1 MIRYALS
8 CKSGHSFEGWFG
20 SSADY
25 ERQRRRNLVECPSC
39 GSREVSKEL
48 MAPAVSTARKRE
60 ERQAQKEPVP
70 ATVAAA
76 LPAPFEAEKR
86 EMLRQLR
93 DLRDKV
99 LADSENVGPRFSEE
113 ARKIHYGEAE
123 QRGIHGQASLEEAAE
138 LLEEG
143 ISVLP
148 IPDLPGDRN

>member
-20 SSADY
+20 SSVDY
-25 ERQRRRNLVECPSC
+25 ERQRGRNLVECPSC

-60 ERQAQKEPVP
+60 ARKEQKELVP
-70 ATVAAA
+70 ATVAAPVP
-76 LPAPFEAEKR
+76 LDDEKR

-93 DLRDKV
+93 EMRDKI
-99 LADSENVGPRFSEE
+99 LSDSENVGPRFSEE

-123 QRGIHGQASLEEAAE
+123 QRGIHGQASLDEAAE
-138 LLEEG
+138 LIEEG